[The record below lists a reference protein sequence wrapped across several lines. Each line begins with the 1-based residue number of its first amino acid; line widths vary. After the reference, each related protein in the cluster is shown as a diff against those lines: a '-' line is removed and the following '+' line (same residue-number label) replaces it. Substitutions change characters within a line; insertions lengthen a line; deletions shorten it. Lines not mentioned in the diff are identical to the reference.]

1 MACFIYYGSV
11 SFIGF
16 LYMIFFLKDTTY
28 AESGVNK
35 VSDSQIYMQRLM
47 SEKEKKELYMPD
59 EFKENS
65 IQVEVNPP
73 EIFAEL

>member
-1 MACFIYYGSV
+1 MLIQAGGSLACFIYYGAV

-35 VSDSQIYMQRLM
+35 VSDSQ
-47 SEKEKKELYMPD
+47 
-59 EFKENS
+59 
-65 IQVEVNPP
+65 V
-73 EIFAEL
+73 

>member
-1 MACFIYYGSV
+1 
-11 SFIGF
+11 
-16 LYMIFFLKDTTY
+16 MIFFLKDTTY

>member
-35 VSDSQIYMQRLM
+35 VSDSQVYVQRLM

>member
-1 MACFIYYGSV
+1 
-11 SFIGF
+11 
-16 LYMIFFLKDTTY
+16 
-28 AESGVNK
+28 
-35 VSDSQIYMQRLM
+35 M

-65 IQVEVNPP
+65 IQVEVNSP